1 MAQYFTDRLQRV
13 FHLIFMSY
21 DPQSAQEGLRILES
35 IVNNQSNV
43 TKPIQHELRNTATSQ
58 GSVGESDAEEVYQK
72 ALSPEER
79 ELGDAY
85 ALLARVYAGP
95 RFTWAESG
103 FPEDNMRTYQCIT
116 INEFDT
122 VILASSL
129 IPGNEHDHRGTASV
143 QNQWL
148 LLSVRR

>member
-58 GSVGESDAEEVYQK
+58 GSTGESDAEEVYNK

-79 ELGDAY
+79 ELRMPYWHAY
-85 ALLARVYAGP
+85 MLVRDLRGPSLVFQRIICAR
-95 RFTWAESG
+95 
-103 FPEDNMRTYQCIT
+103 
-116 INEFDT
+116 IN
-122 VILASSL
+122 VCMIV
-129 IPGNEHDHRGTASV
+129 SV
-143 QNQWL
+143 GI
-148 LLSVRR
+148 VRLVHYKHCA